1 MNNQLKIVNHKKSS
15 IQNYIPSTISNYL
28 FKTPGFRSNN
38 RSLEVERDFYQ
49 KSEDYEELSED
60 YNIEGSL
67 VG

>member
-1 MNNQLKIVNHKKSS
+1 M
-15 IQNYIPSTISNYL
+15 

-67 VG
+67 VGWQSNTRFLNVENQLLREKTIYRY